1 MSLFATEEE
10 KLQKKKEKEKKKIQ
24 NLIEIYKLQDLSPED
39 AKLLP
44 EIAKCFRGNELID
57 LGSLMAG
64 DDSSKLWNIQS
75 LNEAIF
81 TQNWII
87 INQLSR
93 LNNNI
98 EKILKNK

>member
-1 MSLFATEEE
+1 MSLFATAEE
-10 KLQKKKEKEKKKIQ
+10 KEEKKKQKELEKIKQ
-24 NLIEIYKLQDLSPED
+24 LIETYKLENLSPED

-44 EIAKCFRGNELID
+44 EIAKCFRGNTLID
-57 LGSLMAG
+57 LGSLMSG

-87 INQLSR
+87 INQLSK
-93 LNNNI
+93 LNKNI
-98 EKILKNK
+98 EKLIEK